1 MTRSQTSIELV
12 DAAVEEFPATTR
24 QRQQRL
30 TSSSRNESR
39 SVRGDVQH
47 SVTSIAFAHDG
58 QVLVSAGAADGLV
71 KLWDVRQLSRGSPLW
86 EIADE
91 DPPERAGGKNWFRG
105 DGESAGRRPRGS
117 GAVAGSWRSPWR
129 PGARRASPRRIRTL
143 TSRCSTCTV
152 RHRVPGATSGVT
164 KGRASTTSSH
174 SARRVRT

>member
-1 MTRSQTSIELV
+1 MCIRDRGGERRAVTRSQTNVELV

-71 KLWDVRQLSRGSPLW
+71 KLWDVRQLSRGSALW

-105 DGESAGRRPRGS
+105 DGESAAPTKRQRRGRGVVALAMAPWGS
-117 GAVAGSWRSPWR
+117 SRIAAAYSDCLLYTSP
-129 PGARRASPRRIRTL
+129 SPRDATL
-143 TSRCSTCTV
+143 TRM
-152 RHRVPGATSGVT
+152 P
-164 KGRASTTSSH
+164 SS
-174 SARRVRT
+174 A